1 MPRADHTQIRPPALL
16 EYADLVTEMVA
27 VKHPHQAGV
36 AARRGVEY

>member
-1 MPRADHTQIRPPALL
+1 MEVICTGRHAPPALL